1 MVRLESL
8 GEEERK
14 RLLSLP
20 CPTYNTT
27 PWAKAPALK
36 EMRLALLTTAGLHL
50 RTDRPFEFKP
60 DDFYRI
66 IPGDVKPNDLVMSH
80 LAASFDR
87 SAYQRDVNTVFP
99 IERVREMAERGDIG
113 SLAEYHYSMS
123 SAHNHEDFEKPAKE
137 IAGYLKKDGVN
148 GVLLFPV

>member
-1 MVRLESL
+1 MVKLDSL
-8 GEEERK
+8 SKEEREK
-14 RLLSLP
+14 ILSLP
-20 CPTYNTT
+20 CPTYDTA
-27 PWAKAPALK
+27 PWAKAPAPK

-50 RTDRPFEFKP
+50 RTDRPFELKP

-66 IPGDVKPNDLVMSH
+66 IPGNVKPNDLVMSH

-99 IERVREMAERGDIG
+99 IERARELAERGDIG

-123 SAHNHEDFEKPAKE
+123 SAHGHEEFEKSAKE

-148 GVLLFPV
+148 AVILFPV